1 MSNIIMHVFN
11 QIVHVFQV
19 LFISNLIVHVPVL
32 HWLVHVQSQSYL
44 SKQRMFIEFPGSYF
58 MQCVTMLAYITNYI
72 NYVYLTF
79 TFSLFRYGWKGIV
92 KTANNIDHRRG
103 GEGRWKNGL
112 FWLSYLWE
120 QL

>member
-11 QIVHVFQV
+11 QNHVFQV
-19 LFISNLIVHVPVL
+19 LFISNLNVHVL

-58 MQCVTMLAYITNYI
+58 MQCVTMLVYVTNYI

-79 TFSLFRYGWKGIV
+79 TFGLFRYG
-92 KTANNIDHRRG
+92 
-103 GEGRWKNGL
+103 
-112 FWLSYLWE
+112 
-120 QL
+120 